1 MGDGMDDHDI
11 LVPGPQVEREF
22 GVTSMTI
29 WRWDRDSKL
38 GFPPAI
44 KINGRSYR
52 SRLMLEAFKA
62 KLLAEA
68 MKTR

>member
-1 MGDGMDDHDI
+1 
-11 LVPGPQVEREF
+11 
-22 GVTSMTI
+22 MTI

-44 KINGRSYR
+44 RINRRTYR
-52 SRLMLEAFKA
+52 SRRALEEWKA

-68 MKTR
+68 LNRR